1 MTTNGSKEGRVKKS
15 IALAVSVALLAPS
28 LTFAQATVETPTV
41 RRIAPANPG
50 NGSSSSVADKRAP
63 LGANSS
69 ANSTNISGISSA
81 NPRAVRPVDAALLSS
96 EEQTKA
102 RFINMLRSNPEIVTS
117 RINLDAAQYTKDA
130 ASAAFYPKISI
141 GANASSSST
150 VTNRQST
157 DITVRQPIFTAGRL
171 TAKMKSAE
179 TQGTIAEGDFS
190 KTVQDVVLDGFL
202 AHSNLSRMGLLV
214 QASRA
219 AERAV
224 AELLVLEQRRVEL
237 GGAGITD
244 AQFAKA
250 RYAVTLDRLANYEGQ
265 QEEARATY
273 FRYFGAYPEGYSI
286 PELEVT
292 PDMAPKNV
300 DDAVAKALFTNP
312 EIRSNESKI
321 TKSRYDYDAESA
333 AQYPSVD
340 LVGIQQFFG
349 ETDPFTGKD
358 SDSSVNLRL
367 SYSAFSGG
375 EQVAKVNQAA
385 AAVETRRA
393 QLAAARLRTE
403 ESVRFQ
409 WGKWIAGM
417 ERAKTL
423 RTAYGDSLQ
432 VFKNRKRLRDFGRET
447 VIVMLDAQVEYFNVL
462 IAYINAVF
470 DARDASFR
478 LMHAMG
484 QMMPANG
491 SEALWFAR
499 FFSKNSERARLE
511 ASLKETETIA
521 SSPSDAGIAEKLGI
535 TVDKKELQE
544 ASRFTLTPAQRLE
557 LEKGRAQGPKPVS
570 SDGEQGVKPSLRTAP
585 GLDPRFVQ

>member
-1 MTTNGSKEGRVKKS
+1 MTRRNDSAESRTHRNGSVENGLKLRSLVC
-15 IALAVSVALLAPS
+15 ALGMIGLALPGLVA
-28 LTFAQATVETPTV
+28 AQASVE
-41 RRIAPANPG
+41 APAVKVTP
-50 NGSSSSVADKRAP
+50 AAKKAAP
-63 LGANSS
+63 LGS
-69 ANSTNISGISSA
+69 
-81 NPRAVRPVDAALLSS
+81 NPRVVKSSDPSYTLSVEDQAKS
-96 EEQTKA
+96 
-102 RFINMLRSNPEIVTS
+102 RFLTMLRTNPEIVTS

-130 ASAAFYPKISI
+130 ASSAFYPKISI

-157 DITVRQPIFTAGRL
+157 DITVRQPVFTAGRL
-171 TAKMKSAE
+171 TARMKSAE
-179 TQGTIAEGDFS
+179 TQGSIAEGDFS
-190 KTVQDVVLDGFL
+190 KTVQDVVLDSFI
-202 AHSNLSRMGLLV
+202 AHSNLSRMSLLV
-214 QASRA
+214 EASRA

-224 AELLVLEQRRVEL
+224 AELLALEQRRVEL

-265 QEEARATY
+265 LEEARATY
-273 FRYFGAYPEGYSI
+273 FRYFGVYPEGYSI

-292 PDMAPKNV
+292 PDMMPKAV
-300 DDAVAKALFTNP
+300 DEAVAKALFSNP
-312 EIRSNESKI
+312 EIRTNESKI
-321 TKSRYDYDAESA
+321 TKSRHDLDAENASL
-333 AQYPSVD
+333 YPSVD

-358 SDSSVNLRL
+358 SDSSINFRL
-367 SYSAFSGG
+367 SYNAFSGG
-375 EQVAKVNQAA
+375 EQVAKINQAA

-409 WGKWIAGM
+409 WGKWIAGQ

-462 IAYINAVF
+462 IAYVNATF
-470 DARDASFR
+470 DARDAGFR
-478 LMHAMG
+478 LVHATG
-484 QMMPANG
+484 QMMPASG
-491 SEALWFAR
+491 SEGLWFAR

-511 ASLKETETIA
+511 ASLKETENIA

-535 TVDKKELQE
+535 AVDKKTIQD

-557 LEKGRAQGPKPVS
+557 LERNRPKAPQVKNTEGEKGV
-570 SDGEQGVKPSLRTAP
+570 VPSLRTAP
-585 GLDPRFVQ
+585 ALDPRFVQ